1 MYNNPNIDLINI
13 NAYTKFSE
21 ILSICSQD
29 IEWKWNYDERN
40 DKQPKTS
47 IAPLLQS
54 GAIKK
59 HFNPLLQSGAIKK
72 QFNPLLQSGAI
83 KNSIT
88 PFYKVGL

>member
-29 IEWKWNYDERN
+29 IEWKLNYDERN

-54 GAIKK
+54 GAI
-59 HFNPLLQSGAIKK
+59 IK

-88 PFYKVGL
+88 PFYKMGL